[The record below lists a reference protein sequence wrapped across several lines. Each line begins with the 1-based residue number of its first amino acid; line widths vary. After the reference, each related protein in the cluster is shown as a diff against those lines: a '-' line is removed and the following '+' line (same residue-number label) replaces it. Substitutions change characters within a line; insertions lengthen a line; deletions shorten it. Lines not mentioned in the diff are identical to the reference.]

1 MKSRFFLSAAFA
13 GALALCASAGA
24 ASLEPMVLP
33 ASADFAPGSYVL
45 TETAQAQLDVVVAG
59 LNVDKASVVV
69 AGFANT
75 ADINQRWALASE
87 RARSVKAF
95 FMLNGIDPDNILM
108 EVDAGDADRP
118 GQVQVFVNS
127 NE

>member
-13 GALALCASAGA
+13 GALALCASASA

-45 TETAQAQLDVVVAG
+45 TETAQAQLDVVVSG
-59 LNVDKASVVV
+59 LNVEKVSVDVV
-69 AGFANT
+69 GFANT
-75 ADINQRWALASE
+75 ADASQRATLAVE
-87 RARSVKAF
+87 RASSVKAF
-95 FMLNGIDPDNILM
+95 FLLNGVEPERISTAIGFQPV
-108 EVDAGDADRP
+108 ERP
-118 GQVQVFVNS
+118 GQVQFVVTS